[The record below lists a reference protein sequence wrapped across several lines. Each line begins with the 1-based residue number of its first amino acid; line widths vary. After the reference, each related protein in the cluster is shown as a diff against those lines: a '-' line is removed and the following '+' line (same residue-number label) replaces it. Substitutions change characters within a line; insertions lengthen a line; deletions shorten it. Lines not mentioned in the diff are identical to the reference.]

1 VPDFGGARRIISA
14 PVARAIESQ
23 FSCIH
28 YFIPFDSVAIAPTI
42 ERDRSEIR
50 VNAIVLSNVIVTV
63 ERIE

>member
-1 VPDFGGARRIISA
+1 VKGDGPRLAISPTVIRLNRLA
-14 PVARAIESQ
+14 
-23 FSCIH
+23 CH